1 MYYARY
7 DREQGIQ
14 QSLHEHFM
22 LAEMMAGTVSPAV
35 RFRAMKY
42 QDLVEFVRWMGLL
55 HDFGKYTPFFQDF
68 LLNGTESHLKATL
81 TFLPVFCIACL

>member
-1 MYYARY
+1 
-7 DREQGIQ
+7 
-14 QSLHEHFM
+14 
-22 LAEMMAGTVSPAV
+22 MAGTVSPAV

-68 LLNGTESHLKATL
+68 LLNGTESHLKSHAHISAL
-81 TFLPVFCIACL
+81 FFCIACL